1 MSHNLDN
8 LDDFELILDS
18 PVPATNATKKTP
30 NRTDASSKPRV
41 DEDSREASLKQ
52 ELESIQKIN
61 EVIEGVIDSLEKA
74 KENVNTVKTTVNSA
88 SSLLETWTR
97 ILSQAEH
104 NQRLILNPAWQG
116 ASQDLV
122 DIEHEQSRKVQ
133 EAHRRQ
139 IEEQLRREAAAR
151 KAEEDERRR
160 AAVASRGTRGGRG
173 HNRVGSRTPVGTTS
187 NASKSG
193 TTSGRG
199 VPRAGSSIG
208 RGTATGRTRGT
219 TRGRGA

>member
-18 PVPATNATKKTP
+18 PVPATSSPKKIPHRSNAP
-30 NRTDASSKPRV
+30 SKPRT
-41 DEDSREASLKQ
+41 DEESRQASLKQ

-116 ASQDLV
+116 ASQDMV

-139 IEEQLRREAAAR
+139 IEEQHRREAAAR
-151 KAEEDERRR
+151 KAEEDERKR
-160 AAVASRGTRGGRG
+160 AAVAARGTRGGRG
-173 HNRVGSRTPVGTTS
+173 HNRVGSRTPVGSTS
-187 NASKSG
+187 NPPKPG
-193 TTSGRG
+193 TTSTRG
-199 VPRAGSSIG
+199 APRGGSSIG
-208 RGTATGRTRGT
+208 RGSLTGRGRV
-219 TRGRGA
+219 TRGRGV